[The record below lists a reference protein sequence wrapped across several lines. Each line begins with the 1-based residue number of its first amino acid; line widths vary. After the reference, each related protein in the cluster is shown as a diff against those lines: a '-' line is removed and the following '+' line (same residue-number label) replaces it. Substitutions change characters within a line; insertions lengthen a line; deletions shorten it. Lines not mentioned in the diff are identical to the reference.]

1 MPRQLITDVHEWINE
16 ISIFP
21 TCGSANQQ
29 PRERA
34 WQFLRGKKT
43 LLSLT
48 LVCLCEV
55 ILGVQS
61 RWEASAEIE
70 TPLPRILFCLS
81 IWKRSVERRDFR
93 IAAISTG
100 IAYFGLRHLHMGS
113 LAGAA
118 RVRHDSERVQSI
130 AQRGRKPLVE

>member
-1 MPRQLITDVHEWINE
+1 MPRQLISDVHEWINE

-34 WQFLRGKKT
+34 WQFQRGKKT

-48 LVCLCEV
+48 LVCFCEV
-55 ILGVQS
+55 ILGVQC
-61 RWEASAEIE
+61 RWERLREIE

-81 IWKRSVERRDFR
+81 VWDGR
-93 IAAISTG
+93 
-100 IAYFGLRHLHMGS
+100 L
-113 LAGAA
+113 
-118 RVRHDSERVQSI
+118 ERV
-130 AQRGRKPLVE
+130 